1 MRAAS
6 LVVGAAVGG
15 LCIAFGSQFVFGR
28 GPAPAP
34 TADPVAIAVPGP
46 MRVDRT
52 AAVEEP
58 VAPATGPAPVAE
70 KPGRTK
76 TSRTT
81 VQNGGPGGDIG
92 AATVWQGRFR
102 DAEPTRKGSGQVE
115 LVKTERGWQARLTGF
130 SVTPGAGLELWLV
143 AHADPKKPRDVT
155 KSKYLSLGT
164 LRSPK
169 GDQVY
174 TLPDDVDPAQFKS
187 LVIWSK
193 QFDAFFAAAPLKA
206 RA

>member
-6 LVVGAAVGG
+6 IVLGAAVGG

-28 GPAPAP
+28 GPAPTPAVE
-34 TADPVAIAVPGP
+34 PVAVLVPGP

-52 AAVEEP
+52 AALDEP
-58 VAPATGPAPVAE
+58 APAATAPAPVVE
-70 KPGRTK
+70 KTGRPKSTR
-76 TSRTT
+76 STT
-81 VQNGGPGGDIG
+81 QNGAPG
-92 AATVWQGRFR
+92 AESAPSVVWQGRFR

-115 LVKTERGWQARLTGF
+115 LVKTDRGWQARLTGF
-130 SVTPGAGLELWLV
+130 SVTPATGLELWLV

-155 KSKYLSLGT
+155 KSKYLSIGT

-174 TLPDDVDPAQFKS
+174 TLPADVDPAQFKS
-187 LVIWSK
+187 LVIWSR
-193 QFDAFFAAAPLKA
+193 QFDGFFAAAPLKA

>member
-6 LVVGAAVGG
+6 LVVGAIVGG

-28 GPAPAP
+28 GPATAPA
-34 TADPVAIAVPGP
+34 AEPVAIAVPGP
-46 MRVDRT
+46 MRADRGG
-52 AAVEEP
+52 ASDEVAP
-58 VAPATGPAPVAE
+58 VAPTPAPVAE

-76 TSRTT
+76 SARLPG
-81 VQNGGPGGDIG
+81 QNGAATGENPS
-92 AATVWQGRFR
+92 ATVWQGRFR
-102 DAEPTRKGSGQVE
+102 DAEPTRKGTGQVE

-130 SVTPGAGLELWLV
+130 SVTPGTGLEIWLV

-155 KSKYLSLGT
+155 KSKYLSLGS

-174 TLPDDVDPAQFKS
+174 TLPDDVDPAQFRS
-187 LVIWSK
+187 VVIWSK

>member
-6 LVVGAAVGG
+6 LVVGAIVGG
-15 LCIAFGSQFVFGR
+15 LFITFGSQFVFGR

-34 TADPVAIAVPGP
+34 TAEPVAMVVPGP
-46 MRVDRT
+46 MRADR
-52 AAVEEP
+52 AAALDEP
-58 VAPATGPAPVAE
+58 VAPAPAPVAE

-76 TSRTT
+76 SARPTA
-81 VQNGGPGGDIG
+81 QNGASAGEIAPS
-92 AATVWQGRFR
+92 TVWQGRFR
-102 DAEPTRKGSGQVE
+102 DADSTRKGSGQVE
-115 LVKTERGWQARLTGF
+115 LVKTDRGWQARLTGF
-130 SVTPGAGLELWLV
+130 SVTPAGTLELWLV
-143 AHADPKKPRDVT
+143 AHADPKKSRDVT
-155 KSKYLSLGT
+155 KSKSVSLGT